1 MSVIFLLNELMT
13 KIDDEGTG
21 ISEYV
26 LFINI
31 YLYIYIYIYFSEAKN
46 YRSYATAPSW
56 SICKEWFIMALR
68 KMCIFFFLLL
78 YLPILLNLK

>member
-31 YLYIYIYIYFSEAKN
+31 YLYIYIYI
-46 YRSYATAPSW
+46 
-56 SICKEWFIMALR
+56 
-68 KMCIFFFLLL
+68 
-78 YLPILLNLK
+78 

>member
-1 MSVIFLLNELMT
+1 MSVIPLLNELMT

-31 YLYIYIYIYFSEAKN
+31 IYMI
-46 YRSYATAPSW
+46 
-56 SICKEWFIMALR
+56 FISNTWCEE
-68 KMCIFFFLLL
+68 K
-78 YLPILLNLK
+78 